1 MTGGDR
7 IVEVVE
13 PSASASVAVRVW
25 DLPTRLFHWVLVVS
39 VLGSF
44 TTGYL
49 GGNAMT
55 WHLRFGYLAFS
66 LLLFRLLWGFCG
78 GHWSRFRNF
87 AYAPAT
93 SMRYLR
99 GQSRPE
105 EHHDVGHNP
114 IGALSVF
121 ALLAFLAAQIAT
133 GLFADDEIATTGPLN
148 RFVTGHT
155 ASLLT
160 HWHKDFGQ
168 RVIMVLVLHVGAVQA
183 YLVRCPQP
191 SCRMN
196 GDKRRAGVRRRRL
209 DPVAWLA
216 LVNAR
221 RERAVVGRHPRRLNS
236 SAARFEIRHPP
247 RCPGIVYAR
256 PWPRPVGDDP
266 QLHVAGRLNVAAG
279 VMEPVQLKF
288 ATCCRR
294 TWEGYPHIL

>member
-1 MTGGDR
+1 MTDVER
-7 IVEVVE
+7 IVEVAE
-13 PSASASVAVRVW
+13 PSASLPVAVRVW

-44 TTGYL
+44 ATGYI

-55 WHLRFGYLAFS
+55 WHLRFGYVAFA

-114 IGALSVF
+114 LGALSVF
-121 ALLAFLAAQIAT
+121 ALLAFLATQVAT

-148 RFVTGHT
+148 RFVTEQT

-168 RVIMVLVLHVGAVQA
+168 RIIMVLVLLHVSAVLF
-183 YLVRCPQP
+183 YLLRLRRNLVVP
-191 SCRMN
+191 MLN
-196 GDKRRAGVRRRRL
+196 GDKLLEAGVPPAVDSTRSR
-209 DPVAWLA
+209 WLA
-216 LVNAR
+216 LVLLLAASG
-221 RERAVVGRHPRRLNS
+221 AV
-236 SAARFEIRHPP
+236 I
-247 RCPGIVYAR
+247 
-256 PWPRPVGDDP
+256 
-266 QLHVAGRLNVAAG
+266 G
-279 VMEPVQLKF
+279 VVTL
-288 ATCCRR
+288 
-294 TWEGYPHIL
+294 GG

>member
-1 MTGGDR
+1 MTGVDR

-13 PSASASVAVRVW
+13 PSAPSAVAVRVW
-25 DLPTRLFHWVLVVS
+25 DLPTRLFHWVLVLS

-49 GGNAMT
+49 GGNAMA
-55 WHLRFGYLAFS
+55 WHLRFGYLAFT

-78 GHWSRFRNF
+78 GRWSRFRNF

-105 EHHDVGHNP
+105 EHHEVGHNP

-121 ALLAFLAAQIAT
+121 ALLAFLAAQVAT

-168 RVIMVLVLHVGAVQA
+168 RIIMVLVLLHVGAILF
-183 YLVRCPQP
+183 YLLRLHRNLVVP
-191 SCRMN
+191 MLN
-196 GDKRRAGVRRRRL
+196 GDKVLERGVPPAVDSTRSR
-209 DPVAWLA
+209 WLA
-216 LVNAR
+216 LVL
-221 RERAVVGRHPRRLNS
+221 VL
-236 SAARFEIRHPP
+236 
-247 RCPGIVYAR
+247 
-256 PWPRPVGDDP
+256 
-266 QLHVAGRLNVAAG
+266 AAG
-279 VMEPVQLKF
+279 GAV
-288 ATCCRR
+288 
-294 TWEGYPHIL
+294 TWIVTVGG